1 MMSCNILSIFLSLN
15 KSNTD
20 KLQSEESCAT
30 NVCLTNLSTFPGAS
44 TARAVAADDWVE
56 NQQSAILQTFFSPDQ
71 RTFPWHMEEG
81 AIISGSQNAK
91 KLGKRK
97 ISKSNAEH
105 GTCMYIQY
113 ALSFTVCRLTWN
125 AQKAKKIPCPC

>member
-1 MMSCNILSIFLSLN
+1 M
-15 KSNTD
+15 
-20 KLQSEESCAT
+20 
-30 NVCLTNLSTFPGAS
+30 STFPGTS
-44 TARAVAADDWVE
+44 TVRTVAADDRVE
-56 NQQSAILQTFFSPDQ
+56 NQQSAILESVCLPDQ
-71 RTFPWHMEEG
+71 RTFQQHMEEG
-81 AIISGSQNAK
+81 AITSGSQNAK